1 MDYDPQYIT
10 LYDKN
15 HALISVDVDGI
26 QIINLTT
33 LRPGRKIKVERN
45 CRRIT
50 SVKDNVWIKNK
61 FNTLITVD
69 IMGKVLKKIQ
79 TTFDPWDISASK
91 DGDIYCTDR
100 DNDRFFVV
108 TSYGKEREI
117 YRSPDLREPNG
128 VAVDDRGDVY
138 VAGYASNN
146 ILKIYKNGQKYDI
159 VLTADDGI
167 NGPSGLSVNYETR
180 EL

>member
-15 HALISVDVDGI
+15 YVLVSVDVDGI
-26 QIINLTT
+26 QIINLT
-33 LRPGRKIKVERN
+33 
-45 CRRIT
+45 IT

-61 FNTLITVD
+61 SNTLIPVD

-79 TTFDPWDISASK
+79 TTFDPWDISANK

-100 DNDRFFVV
+100 DNDMIFVV
-108 TSYGKEREI
+108 TLDGKEREI
-117 YRSPDLREPNG
+117 YSSPDLTEPNG
-128 VAVDDRGDVY
+128 VPVECRSDVY

-167 NGPSGLSVNYETR
+167 NGPSGLFFNYETR
-180 EL
+180 ELLVINNYFDSVNIYKVQ

>member
-15 HALISVDVDGI
+15 YVLVSVDVDGI
-26 QIINLTT
+26 QIINLT
-33 LRPGRKIKVERN
+33 
-45 CRRIT
+45 IT

-61 FNTLITVD
+61 SNTLIPVD

-79 TTFDPWDISASK
+79 TTFDPWDISANK

-100 DNDRFFVV
+100 DNDMIFVV
-108 TSYGKEREI
+108 TLDGKEREI
-117 YRSPDLREPNG
+117 YSSPDLTEPNG
-128 VAVDDRGDVY
+128 VAVECRSDV
-138 VAGYASNN
+138 YASNN

-167 NGPSGLSVNYETR
+167 NGPSGLFFNYETR